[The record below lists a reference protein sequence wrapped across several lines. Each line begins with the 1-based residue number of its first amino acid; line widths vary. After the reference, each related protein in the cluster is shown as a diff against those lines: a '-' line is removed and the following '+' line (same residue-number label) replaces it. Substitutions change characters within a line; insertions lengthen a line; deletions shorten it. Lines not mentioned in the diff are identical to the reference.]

1 MKRSLTLLCLSALSA
16 LASAQTSTDHDFAA
30 LPTVSAKRV
39 SGSLT
44 LGYDTLGNDR
54 GVVLSHSVVEGDGS
68 PFASLKLNYDFGR
81 KGGWSYDSIVY
92 FRDVTSGH
100 RLYGNPTYGPQ
111 TATALGYQYAQGLFN
126 AGYIT
131 AADIPTTA
139 ANKAA
144 ELRRTAVK
152 QANCEPEIAFV
163 NDLHYAQEK
172 WNVSFGHTFIHG
184 GILGVMA
191 KHFRHQGAS
200 CVNEAFIRPE
210 FTPYKWVS
218 AGVTTRYSFSGIDG
232 WWFEPDITFKAPL
245 IGTEDDVKVAAVLK
259 LAMTA
264 TANYFNHTD
273 AANGNGSQAYYTK
286 LYLPW
291 MVNDQLTI
299 TPGIG
304 LHWAGRGAVR
314 CNEKSSYARACNNN
328 DFKPFRNFAVVGTIM
343 CSYSF

>member
-16 LASAQTSTDHDFAA
+16 LASAQPSTDNDFAA

-81 KGGWSYDSIVY
+81 KGGWSYDSIIY
-92 FRDVTSGH
+92 YRDVTSGH

-111 TATALGYQYAQGLFN
+111 TAAAIGAGYALRQGLTPGTPQFDAVAN
-126 AGYIT
+126 QV
-131 AADIPTTA
+131 AAKYRNTH
-139 ANKAA
+139 
-144 ELRRTAVK
+144 VK

-163 NDLHYAQEK
+163 NDLRYTQEK

-210 FTPYKWVS
+210 LTPYKWVS

-245 IGTEDDVKVAAVLK
+245 IGTEDNVKVAAVLK

-291 MVNDQLTI
+291 MVNDHLTI

-314 CNEKSSYARACNNN
+314 CNEKSAYARACNNN

-343 CSYSF
+343 CTYSF

>member
-16 LASAQTSTDHDFAA
+16 LASAQTSTDNDFAA

-92 FRDVTSGH
+92 YRDVTSGH

-111 TATALGYQYAQGLFN
+111 TAAAIGAGYALRQGLTPGTPQFDAVAN
-126 AGYIT
+126 QV
-131 AADIPTTA
+131 AAKYRNTH
-139 ANKAA
+139 
-144 ELRRTAVK
+144 VK

-163 NDLHYAQEK
+163 NDLRYTQEK

-210 FTPYKWVS
+210 LTPYKWVS

-245 IGTEDDVKVAAVLK
+245 IGTEDNVKVAAVLK

-273 AANGNGSQAYYTK
+273 SANGNGSQAYYTK

-291 MVNDQLTI
+291 MVNESLTI

-314 CNEKSSYARACNNN
+314 CNEKSSYARACNNT

-343 CSYSF
+343 CTYSF

>member
-16 LASAQTSTDHDFAA
+16 LASAQPSTDHDFAA

-81 KGGWSYDSIVY
+81 KSGWSYDSIVY
-92 FRDVTSGH
+92 YRDVTSGH

-111 TATALGYQYAQGLFN
+111 TSAALGFKYALQQGLTPGTTQFN
-126 AGYIT
+126 AV
-131 AADIPTTA
+131 
-139 ANKAA
+139 ANQVS
-144 ELRRTAVK
+144 EQLRKTRVK

-163 NDLHYAQEK
+163 NDLRYAQET

-218 AGVTTRYSFSGIDG
+218 AGVTTRYSFAGIDG

-291 MVNDQLTI
+291 MVNDHFTI